1 MSLMSV
7 LDQRT
12 IAHIYAAKEGFKTAY
27 PWFKSLKKQ
36 GLNPRYITMDGER
49 SVLRALRKVWSN
61 TTIQRC
67 LRHIQREALRWLRSH
82 PKTQAGRDLRCLLK
96 DLCTIRAVKERDRF
110 IDSYKSWLT
119 EYKDFVASLPSNNF
133 EFRDL
138 KRTIVLLNNA
148 LPDMF
153 HYLNDPNIPHTTN
166 TLESFHSRLKADYRR
181 HRGLTTKHKLSYL
194 NWYSYFKNQLR
205 SNTF

>member
-1 MSLMSV
+1 MSFMGA
-7 LDQRT
+7 LDQKT
-12 IAHIYAAKEGFKTAY
+12 MAHDYAAKEGFKTAY
-27 PWFKSLKKQ
+27 PWFKSLKKR
-36 GLNPRYITMDGER
+36 GLNPRCITMDGER
-49 SVLRALRKVWSN
+49 SVLRAIHIVWPH
-61 TTIQRC
+61 TAIQRC

-82 PKTQAGRDLRCLLK
+82 PNTQAGRDLRGLLK
-96 DLCTIRAVKERDRF
+96 NLCTIRIVKERDRF
-110 IDSYKSWLT
+110 IASYQSWLT
-119 EYKDFVASLPSNNF
+119 EYQDFVASLSNDNF

-138 KRTIVLLNNA
+138 KRTIVLINNA

-194 NWYSYFKNQLR
+194 NWYCYFKNQSR

>member
-1 MSLMSV
+1 MSFMGV
-7 LDQRT
+7 LDQKT
-12 IAHIYAAKEGFKTAY
+12 MAHDYAAKEGFKTAY
-27 PWFKSLKKQ
+27 SWFKRLKQQ

-49 SVLRALRKVWSN
+49 SVLRAIHRVWPN
-61 TTIQRC
+61 TAIQRC

-82 PKTQAGRDLRCLLK
+82 PNTQAGRDLRGLLK
-96 DLCTIRAVKERDRF
+96 NLCTIRTVKERDRF
-110 IDSYKSWLT
+110 TASYQSWLT
-119 EYKDFVASLPSNNF
+119 EYQDFVASLSNDNF

-138 KRTIVLLNNA
+138 KRTIVLINNA

-194 NWYSYFKNQLR
+194 RWYCYFKNQSR